1 MRRRILMCLAVLL
14 LLSGMGAASASDV
27 LAAQSEA
34 LDLDALQDAAGGY
47 LPDGALEAGISLDE
61 GLQTILDTGSGQISG
76 VVRKAVRSG
85 VLLLTVV
92 LLCGLAEGLYGGM
105 GVSQTT
111 DVVAIVGALAITAVA
126 VADANS
132 LIGMGREALEQME
145 TFSKILLPTITAAA
159 AAAGS
164 PSGAV
169 ARQLATMLFS
179 DILIT
184 LINRLLLPLVYTYIA
199 ACVAYAAVGNEGL
212 KRIAGTLKWVVT
224 SILTVVLLVF
234 VGYLTVSGVIA
245 GSTDAVTV
253 KAAKFTM
260 SSLVPVVGGILSDAA
275 ETVLAGAGILK
286 NAVGVFGMLAVL
298 CMCVAPF
305 LQLGIH
311 YLTYKVT
318 SALSAT
324 VSSGRVAGLIDQIG
338 GAFGLV
344 LGITC
349 AAMLVALAESLI
361 PAGSIRRIARLTGGL
376 VLLAAILNPLLKLDT
391 TALTRAL
398 TEYKLELSAYSADLE
413 EENEILMKDI
423 IEEQSG
429 AYIQDK
435 AAALGIDCQV
445 TVEADGEEEWPI
457 PQSVTVMG
465 SLTAEQQEAL
475 ERTIEEDFAIPAE
488 RQRYESGDEG

>member
-1 MRRRILMCLAVLL
+1 MCLAVLL

-61 GLQTILDTGSGQISG
+61 GLQTILNTGSGQISG

-145 TFSKILLPTITAAA
+145 TFSKILPTITAAA

-344 LGITC
+344 LGMTGASALLLLISMVSAIT
-349 AAMLVALAESLI
+349 AVV
-361 PAGSIRRIARLTGGL
+361 R
-376 VLLAAILNPLLKLDT
+376 
-391 TALTRAL
+391 
-398 TEYKLELSAYSADLE
+398 
-413 EENEILMKDI
+413 
-423 IEEQSG
+423 
-429 AYIQDK
+429 
-435 AAALGIDCQV
+435 
-445 TVEADGEEEWPI
+445 
-457 PQSVTVMG
+457 
-465 SLTAEQQEAL
+465 
-475 ERTIEEDFAIPAE
+475 
-488 RQRYESGDEG
+488 

>member
-61 GLQTILDTGSGQISG
+61 GLQTILNTGSGQISG

-286 NAVGVFGMLAVL
+286 NAVGAVL
-298 CMCVAPF
+298 CMCVAPV

-311 YLTYKVT
+311 YLTYKGT
-318 SALSAT
+318 SARSAT

-344 LGITC
+344 LGMTGASALLLLISMVSAIT
-349 AAMLVALAESLI
+349 AVV
-361 PAGSIRRIARLTGGL
+361 R
-376 VLLAAILNPLLKLDT
+376 
-391 TALTRAL
+391 
-398 TEYKLELSAYSADLE
+398 
-413 EENEILMKDI
+413 
-423 IEEQSG
+423 
-429 AYIQDK
+429 
-435 AAALGIDCQV
+435 
-445 TVEADGEEEWPI
+445 
-457 PQSVTVMG
+457 
-465 SLTAEQQEAL
+465 
-475 ERTIEEDFAIPAE
+475 
-488 RQRYESGDEG
+488 

>member
-159 AAAGS
+159 AAGS

-179 DILIT
+179 DMLIT

-224 SILTVVLLVF
+224 SVLTVVLLVF

-344 LGITC
+344 LGMTGASALLLLISMVSAIT
-349 AAMLVALAESLI
+349 AVV
-361 PAGSIRRIARLTGGL
+361 R
-376 VLLAAILNPLLKLDT
+376 
-391 TALTRAL
+391 
-398 TEYKLELSAYSADLE
+398 
-413 EENEILMKDI
+413 
-423 IEEQSG
+423 
-429 AYIQDK
+429 
-435 AAALGIDCQV
+435 
-445 TVEADGEEEWPI
+445 
-457 PQSVTVMG
+457 
-465 SLTAEQQEAL
+465 
-475 ERTIEEDFAIPAE
+475 
-488 RQRYESGDEG
+488 

>member
-61 GLQTILDTGSGQISG
+61 GLQTILNTGSGQISG

-234 VGYLTVSGVIA
+234 VGYLTISGVIA
-245 GSTDAVTV
+245 GSTE
-253 KAAKFTM
+253 AAKFTM

-344 LGITC
+344 LGMTGASALLLLISMVSAIT
-349 AAMLVALAESLI
+349 AVV
-361 PAGSIRRIARLTGGL
+361 R
-376 VLLAAILNPLLKLDT
+376 
-391 TALTRAL
+391 
-398 TEYKLELSAYSADLE
+398 
-413 EENEILMKDI
+413 
-423 IEEQSG
+423 
-429 AYIQDK
+429 
-435 AAALGIDCQV
+435 
-445 TVEADGEEEWPI
+445 
-457 PQSVTVMG
+457 
-465 SLTAEQQEAL
+465 
-475 ERTIEEDFAIPAE
+475 
-488 RQRYESGDEG
+488 

>member
-1 MRRRILMCLAVLL
+1 MCLAVLL

-85 VLLLTVV
+85 VLLTVV

-344 LGITC
+344 LGMTGASALLLLISMVSAIT
-349 AAMLVALAESLI
+349 AVV
-361 PAGSIRRIARLTGGL
+361 R
-376 VLLAAILNPLLKLDT
+376 
-391 TALTRAL
+391 
-398 TEYKLELSAYSADLE
+398 
-413 EENEILMKDI
+413 
-423 IEEQSG
+423 
-429 AYIQDK
+429 
-435 AAALGIDCQV
+435 
-445 TVEADGEEEWPI
+445 
-457 PQSVTVMG
+457 
-465 SLTAEQQEAL
+465 
-475 ERTIEEDFAIPAE
+475 
-488 RQRYESGDEG
+488 

>member
-1 MRRRILMCLAVLL
+1 MCLAVLL

-34 LDLDALQDAAGGY
+34 LDLDALQDAAGDY

-224 SILTVVLLVF
+224 SVLTVVLLVF
-234 VGYLTVSGVIA
+234 
-245 GSTDAVTV
+245 DAVTV

-275 ETVLAGAGILK
+275 ETVLAGARILK

-344 LGITC
+344 LGMTGASALLLLISMVSAIT
-349 AAMLVALAESLI
+349 AVV
-361 PAGSIRRIARLTGGL
+361 R
-376 VLLAAILNPLLKLDT
+376 
-391 TALTRAL
+391 
-398 TEYKLELSAYSADLE
+398 
-413 EENEILMKDI
+413 
-423 IEEQSG
+423 
-429 AYIQDK
+429 
-435 AAALGIDCQV
+435 
-445 TVEADGEEEWPI
+445 
-457 PQSVTVMG
+457 
-465 SLTAEQQEAL
+465 
-475 ERTIEEDFAIPAE
+475 
-488 RQRYESGDEG
+488 